1 MNTKYYLRWAVIG
14 SFLLVSSPVWAD
26 KEIPLSDVPDVVM
39 QAAMAAVEG
48 IKFKEAEVE
57 EEDGQTVY
65 ELEGKANGI
74 EYEVEVSA
82 DGKVLE
88 VEEDD

>member
-1 MNTKYYLRWAVIG
+1 MKTNYHLQWAVIG
-14 SFLLVSSPVWAD
+14 SFLLAGSTAWAD

-48 IKFKEAEVE
+48 LVVKEAEVE

-65 ELEGKANGI
+65 ELEGKANGVK
-74 EYEVEVSA
+74 YEVEVSA
-82 DGKVLE
+82 DGTVLE